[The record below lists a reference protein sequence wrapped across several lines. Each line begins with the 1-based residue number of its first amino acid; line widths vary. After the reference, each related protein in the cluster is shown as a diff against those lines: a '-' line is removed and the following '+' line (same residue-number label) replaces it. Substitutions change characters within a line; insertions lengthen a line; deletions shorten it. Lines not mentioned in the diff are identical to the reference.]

1 MKYQYEGSIL
11 VKNNLA
17 CGYHATTHM
26 VVPSARIRKDVVEHN
41 FFEDFKVS
49 SEKGIME
56 RVGKLCKTFEARVK
70 ALGTRLVTMSP
81 IPDTHIVNVE
91 RSE

>member
-1 MKYQYEGSIL
+1 M
-11 VKNNLA
+11 A
-17 CGYHATTHM
+17 CGYHAITHM

-49 SEKGIME
+49 SKKGIME
-56 RVGKLCKTFEARVK
+56 RFGKLCKTFEARVK
-70 ALGTRLVTMSP
+70 ALGTRLVSMSP
-81 IPDTHIVNVE
+81 IPDTHIVNIQ